1 MTADDI
7 RKEFKHL
14 GEPEPAITYGRLVDV
29 DPETGCATLDVYQD
43 DRIPL
48 RFDDSM
54 KSEALRLNGKSVKVK
69 GHGWYDDHD
78 NCVAVVI
85 EELEY
90 PAAKPFDLDK
100 FLNDPNPK
108 LFDPDTVP
116 KLEMSDEEWDAFEDA
131 LWDARGKARPIA
143 PTAARGRG

>member
-7 RKEFKHL
+7 RKKFKHL

-69 GHGWYDDHD
+69 GHGWMMIMTIASPSSSRSW
-78 NCVAVVI
+78 NTRRQSR
-85 EELEY
+85 LTWTS
-90 PAAKPFDLDK
+90 FS
-100 FLNDPNPK
+100 
-108 LFDPDTVP
+108 TT
-116 KLEMSDEEWDAFEDA
+116 
-131 LWDARGKARPIA
+131 PI
-143 PTAARGRG
+143 PSSLTRIRSPSCK